1 MKSLLETGVHFGH
14 QTQKWNPS
22 MQPYIFTERNGIHI
36 IDLQQTLQQIGD
48 GYSFVR
54 DIVSDGGTILF
65 VGTKR
70 QAQDVVQAEAERCSM
85 PYVVNRW
92 LGGMLTNWR
101 TIRERISELERLER
115 GRDDGGW
122 ESLKKK
128 ERLSLQ
134 RKADKLTHRLGG
146 IRSMYDLPQI
156 LCLVDI
162 QRETTALHE
171 ANILDIPVL
180 AMVDTNCDPSG
191 VDRLIASNDDAI
203 RAIKLI
209 IGCMADAVLEGRAL
223 RKDDDL
229 PGDIVDEKDYTPH
242 SEAASDEDLLG
253 AATLAKL
260 SSGELDFGDQPQ
272 LNTDIVKNTA
282 VEEAKV
288 EDSVADPDPTEE
300 DGVLSIDEQV
310 DKEDAKVDT
319 AEEDLADTD
328 DDSPTEIS
336 TEP

>member
-1 MKSLLETGVHFGH
+1 
-14 QTQKWNPS
+14 
-22 MQPYIFTERNGIHI
+22 
-36 IDLQQTLQQIGD
+36 
-48 GYSFVR
+48 
-54 DIVSDGGTILF
+54 
-65 VGTKR
+65 
-70 QAQDVVQAEAERCSM
+70 
-85 PYVVNRW
+85 
-92 LGGMLTNWR
+92 
-101 TIRERISELERLER
+101 
-115 GRDDGGW
+115 
-122 ESLKKK
+122 
-128 ERLSLQ
+128 
-134 RKADKLTHRLGG
+134 
-146 IRSMYDLPQI
+146 MYDLPQI